1 MVLEGGKVKIMNA
14 SRKLLLAQA
23 ILCLILLSS
32 SACSLISVE
41 RIADQ
46 RPSGTAVFEPDATSA
61 SLQTQLADQDQTM
74 REMSTQIA
82 VLSTQVS
89 ALGTQVSY
97 LATRGPAQLT
107 EIQTPSPGGIIGSV
121 LIEDGKCCVGATAGE
136 QIEIQARFT
145 AVGLEA
151 PVLLMRTASG
161 GYSGAEDALE
171 AAPWEPFLE
180 RKSFTYRV
188 PINWTGFYIQV
199 QFQDTLGN
207 ISAIY
212 SDDISVEG
220 MPASTPSQGE

>member
-1 MVLEGGKVKIMNA
+1 MNA
-14 SRKLLLAQA
+14 SWKLHMTQA
-23 ILCLILLSS
+23 ILCLILLAS
-32 SACSLISVE
+32 SACSLITVE

-46 RPSGTAVFEPDATSA
+46 QPSGTAAFEPDAMTV
-61 SLQTQLADQDQTM
+61 SLQTRLADQDQTI

-82 VLSTQVS
+82 VLSTQAS
-89 ALGTQVSY
+89 ALSTQVSY

-107 EIQTPSPGGIIGSV
+107 ENQTPSPGGIIGSV
-121 LIEDGKCCVGATAGE
+121 LIEDGRCCVGATVGE
-136 QIEIQARFT
+136 QIEIQVRFT

-151 PVLLMRTASG
+151 PVLLMRTSSG

-188 PINWTGFYIQV
+188 PINWTGFYVQV
-199 QFQDTLGN
+199 QFQDALGN